1 MAINF
6 ERLTENTFIARGPTN
21 LGLYAFGEGAGA
33 FALAID
39 SGGDEDAGRRVVREA
54 ERLGL
59 RLTALLNTHSNADHC
74 GGNAF
79 VRRRTGCAIA
89 ATEIEAAFL
98 QFPRLEPSFLAGGFP
113 QKAIRN
119 KFLMAPPSNATH
131 LIEPPCFFGIDER
144 GAPQISAPQSI
155 ATPMSAAEAKG
166 AAQIQPAPL
175 PARADALSIVALPG
189 HYFGMVGAMTPD
201 GVFFIA
207 DALAGAPIIE
217 KYGVYF
223 FYDLAAELET
233 LSMLERAEA
242 AWFVPSHAE
251 PVRDIKPL
259 VALNRDKIFEIA
271 DWIVKL
277 ASEGKVWAAT
287 EAAIGGPREDSAA
300 RASLEDIVAGVCA
313 RYSIALNAD
322 QHVLVGSTIRS
333 YLSWLCD
340 QGRLEY
346 GFERNRMIFRKPQ

>member
-6 ERLTENTFIARGPTN
+6 ERLAGNTFIARGPTN
-21 LGLYAFGEGAGA
+21 LGLYAFGEGP

-39 SGGDEDAGRRVVREA
+39 SGGDEDAGRRIVRES

-79 VRRRTGCAIA
+79 VQRRTGCAIV

-98 QFPRLEPSFLAGGFP
+98 QYPMLEPSFLAGGYP

-119 KFLMAPPSNATH
+119 KFLMAPPSRATH
-131 LIEPPCFFGIDER
+131 ILEPPCFLGFDER
-144 GAPQISAPQSI
+144 GAPRIFAPQSSAPQGS
-155 ATPMSAAEAKG
+155 TPNVKDAFQ
-166 AAQIQPAPL
+166 AQVQL
-175 PARADALSIVALPG
+175 RSARADALSIVALPG

-201 GVFFIA
+201 RVFFIA

-223 FYDLAAELET
+223 FYNQAAELET
-233 LSMLERAEA
+233 LSLLERAEA
-242 AWFVPSHAE
+242 EWFVASHAE

-259 VALNRDKIFEIA
+259 VALNRAKIFEIA
-271 DWIVKL
+271 EVI
-277 ASEGKVWAAT
+277 EGLVD
-287 EAAIGGPREDSAA
+287 GSAA
-300 RASLEDIVAGVCA
+300 GASLEDIVAGVCT
-313 RYSIALNAD
+313 RYSIALNPD

-346 GFERNRMIFRKPQ
+346 GFERNRMIFRKA

>member
-1 MAINF
+1 MAIHF
-6 ERLTENTFIARGPTN
+6 ERLTGTTFIARGPTN
-21 LGLYAFGEGAGA
+21 LGLYAFGQDEGA
-33 FALAID
+33 FAVAID

-79 VRRRTGCAIA
+79 VWRRTGCAIV

-98 QFPRLEPSFLAGGFP
+98 RFPQLEPSFLAGGYP

-119 KFLMAPPSNATH
+119 KFLMAPPSRATH
-131 LIEPPCFFGIDER
+131 ILEPPCAFGLDER
-144 GAPQISAPQSI
+144 GAPRISAPRIAPSKGSGADTHLGALSI
-155 ATPMSAAEAKG
+155 G
-166 AAQIQPAPL
+166 A
-175 PARADALSIVALPG
+175 DTLSIVALPG
-189 HYFGMVGAMTPD
+189 HYFGMVGAKTPD

-233 LSMLERAEA
+233 LSMLEHAEA
-242 AWFVPSHAE
+242 EWFVPSHAE

-259 VALNRDKIFEIA
+259 VALNRDKIYEIA
-271 DWIVKL
+271 EYIVKL
-277 ASEGKVWAAT
+277 AAEGPAGAASGT
-287 EAAIGGPREDSAA
+287 LGGDSHAESTPSFVA
-300 RASLEDIVAGVCA
+300 DASLEDIVAGVCA
-313 RYSIALNAD
+313 RYNIALNAE

>member
-6 ERLTENTFIARGPTN
+6 ERLTGTTFIARGPTN
-21 LGLYAFGEGAGA
+21 LGLYAFGENDGA
-33 FALAID
+33 FAVAID
-39 SGGDEDAGRRVVREA
+39 SGGDEDAGRRVAREA

-79 VRRRTGCAIA
+79 LRRRTDCAIV

-98 QFPRLEPSFLAGGFP
+98 QHPKLEPSFLAGGYP

-119 KFLMAPPSNATH
+119 KFLMAPPSRATYI
-131 LIEPPCFFGIDER
+131 IEPPCSLALDEN
-144 GAPQISAPQSI
+144 GAPRITARGGL
-155 ATPMSAAEAKG
+155 ATEPG
-166 AAQIQPAPL
+166 P
-175 PARADALSIVALPG
+175 DHLSIVPLPG
-189 HYFGMVGAMTPD
+189 HYFGMIGAMTPD
-201 GVFFIA
+201 RVFFVA

-223 FYDLAAELET
+223 FYDLVAELET

-242 AWFVPSHAE
+242 DWFVPSHAE

-271 DWIVKL
+271 DYIVKL
-277 ASEGKVWAAT
+277 AAEGKAGALDPLAGEALSGAT
-287 EAAIGGPREDSAA
+287 SETFGRDSPAESAPGPATG
-300 RASLEDIVAGVCA
+300 ASLEDIVAGVCA
-313 RYSIALNAD
+313 RYNIALNAD
-322 QHVLVGSTIRS
+322 QHVLVGSTVRS

>member
-6 ERLTENTFIARGPTN
+6 ERLAGNTFVARGPTN
-21 LGLYAFGEGAGA
+21 LGLCSLGQGGSSY
-33 FALAID
+33 ALAID

-79 VRRRTGCAIA
+79 VRRRTGCAIV

-98 QFPRLEPSFLAGGFP
+98 QFPQLEPSFLAGAYP
-113 QKAIRN
+113 QKALRN
-119 KFLMAPPSNATH
+119 KFLMAPPSRATQ
-131 LIEPPCFFGIDER
+131 LIEPPCALEFGEG
-144 GAPQISAPQSI
+144 GAPRISAPN
-155 ATPMSAAEAKG
+155 SAG
-166 AAQIQPAPL
+166 P
-175 PARADALSIVALPG
+175 RSGALSIVALPG
-189 HYFGMVGAMTPD
+189 HYFGMVGALTPE

-217 KYGVYF
+217 KYAVYF
-223 FYDLAAELET
+223 FYDLAGELET

-242 AWFVPSHAE
+242 EWFVPSHAE

-259 VALNRDKIFEIA
+259 VALNRDTIFQIA
-271 DWIVKL
+271 DYIVWL
-277 ASEGKVWAAT
+277 AEG
-287 EAAIGGPREDSAA
+287 
-300 RASLEDIVAGVCA
+300 ASLEDIVAGVCA

-346 GFERNRMIFRKPQ
+346 GFERNRMIFRKSQ